1 MKRILLILVLCL
13 LAGVSKVSA
22 QTVTSISDIQTC
34 PDLAAPNETIYI
46 GYKAQEILAGADPVT
61 HIVTFFGTLEDAQ
74 NNTNALPNQE
84 YVVFGSQMIYA
95 RLENTIDSSIS
106 YYFFQIIV
114 FAPSN
119 ITATLVFCDPSEL
132 PLYDLTNANPQF
144 DMAPVMN
151 WPPSYFLTFSDA
163 QNYTNPLPNPLY
175 APTSGQGVD
184 TVYIRY
190 FNTFDC
196 ESIGT
201 IVLETNLCNT
211 SCSPPINLI
220 ANNITQNSIQ
230 LNWTNTSGTFVFHQI
245 SVVPQGNPPSTN
257 NIVSFSAINS
267 YTVSNLTSNTCYSIY
282 LRMSCTGTS
291 VTEWSAPFD
300 ICMTDCSTTGQCDQA
315 FVLNAFIDTN
325 NNSVKDD
332 GESDFPYGTFN
343 YQIND
348 SGTTING
355 YNNTGLYYIYDD
367 NPSNSYDVSFALD
380 SNLSTYYACTTTYTD
395 VTLPTGSGANTLYFP
410 VTVINPH
417 IDASVS
423 LYTNNSPRPGFS
435 YSNYIT
441 YKNNGTLPIASG
453 TITFTKDNLV
463 TINSISQTG
472 TTPTANGFTYDFTN
486 LQPFE
491 TRYITVTLQV
501 PTIPTVQ
508 LGDLLTNSV
517 SISADNDLYLTN
529 NTASVTQT
537 VVGSYDPNDKME
549 SHGRNIVFEDFTAND
564 YLTYTIRFEN
574 TGTANAE
581 FIRIEDALDSQLDE
595 NTFELISASHQVN
608 VRRNGTQLTFHFYAI
623 NLPPSSINIDDGHGY
638 VQFKIKPKPD
648 YDVGDII
655 PNTAS
660 IFFDY
665 NPPIV
670 TNTFE
675 TEFVESLSTST
686 FTKDNVVVY
695 PNPANDFVQV
705 ALNNSNESISSITIT
720 DILGKTI
727 LEQKNINSN
736 QTTIN
741 TSSLA
746 KGMYL
751 LKITSGTNAS
761 LVKKVVKQ

>member
-1 MKRILLILVLCL
+1 MKRVLLVFVLCL
-13 LAGVSKVSA
+13 LASVTKVNA
-22 QTVTSISDIQTC
+22 QTVTSLSDIQTC

-95 RLENTIDSSIS
+95 RLDNTIDNSVS
-106 YYFFQIIV
+106 YYSFQILI
-114 FAPSN
+114 FNPSN
-119 ITATLVFCDPSEL
+119 ITATLVSCDPGEL
-132 PLYDLTNANPQF
+132 VIYNLMGAHAQF
-144 DMAPVMN
+144 DVDPQQINSVA
-151 WPPSYFLTFSDA
+151 YFPTLTDA
-163 QNYTNPLPNPLY
+163 QNYTNPLLNSIY
-175 APTSGQGVD
+175 APLNNPGTE
-184 TVYIRY
+184 TIYIRY
-190 FNTFDC
+190 VNINGC
-196 ESIGT
+196 ESIGS
-201 IVLETNLCNT
+201 IILETNLCNT

-300 ICMTDCSTTGQCDQA
+300 ICMTDCSNSGQCDQA

-325 NNSVKDD
+325 NNGVKDD
-332 GESDFPYGTFN
+332 GESNFPYGLFN
-343 YQIND
+343 YELNN
-348 SGTTING
+348 SGTTFSG
-355 YNNTGLYYIYDD
+355 YNNYGFYYIYDE
-367 NPSNSYDVSFALD
+367 NPSNSYDISLGLD

-395 VTLPTGSGANTLYFP
+395 VTLPSDSGDNTLYFP
-410 VTVINPH
+410 VTIINPH
-417 IDASVS
+417 VDASVS
-423 LYTNNSPRPGFS
+423 LYTNNSPRPGFT
-435 YSNYIT
+435 YSNSIV
-441 YKNNGTLPIASG
+441 YKNNGTLPITSG

-491 TRYITVTLQV
+491 TRSFYVTLQV

-549 SHGRNIVFEDFTAND
+549 SHGRNIVFDDFTAND

-595 NTFELISASHQVN
+595 NTFELISASHEVN

-638 VQFKIKPKPD
+638 VQFKIKPKTG
-648 YDVGDII
+648 YAIGDII

-675 TEFVESLSTST
+675 TEFVESLSTSS
-686 FTKDNVVVY
+686 FTKDNIVIY
-695 PNPANDFVQV
+695 PNPANDYLQV
-705 ALNNSNESISSITIT
+705 ALNNSNEIISSITIT

-727 LEQKNINSN
+727 MEQKNINSN
-736 QTTIN
+736 QATIN

-751 LKITSGTNAS
+751 LKITSGTNTS
-761 LVKKVVKQ
+761 LVKKMVKQ